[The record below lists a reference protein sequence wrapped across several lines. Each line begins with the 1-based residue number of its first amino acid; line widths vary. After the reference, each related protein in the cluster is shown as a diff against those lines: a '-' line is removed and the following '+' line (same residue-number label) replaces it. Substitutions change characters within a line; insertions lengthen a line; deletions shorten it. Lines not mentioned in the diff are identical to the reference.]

1 MNISPT
7 VVIPLVKKLGD
18 YLKVGAEHYVTM
30 RAAGIE
36 PDADTVALYLAA
48 KMEGW
53 NPVVKGRTLLDPETK
68 AACARFLA
76 GVALNVAASQP
87 REDAA

>member
-18 YLKVGAEHYVTM
+18 FLKLGAEHYVTM
-30 RAAGIE
+30 RAAGVE
-36 PDADTVALYLAA
+36 PDPDVIAIFVAG
-48 KMEGW
+48 KMDGW
-53 NPVVKGRTLLDPETK
+53 DPAVRGRKLLDDETK

-76 GVALNVAASQP
+76 GVAFNVAAAQP
-87 REDAA
+87 QEDAA